1 MSKVDIYTPPLKID
15 DMEYN
20 EDGKVPFNIFLGGTI
35 DNGES
40 ADWQQ
45 ELISVVS
52 NIELVKPV
60 HIYNPRRED
69 WPSSDSHRE
78 IDIQINWELDH
89 LEKADLIVMN
99 ILADSKSPISLMEIG
114 LFARTN
120 KLIVFCPK
128 TFYRYDN
135 VRVVCKRYGIPL
147 FTTNN
152 IEYIARKVCEY
163 VGVNEEA
170 EKEKRKASERE
181 SLLKMKE
188 NCKLPDGT
196 TVKWYTELYEESKER
211 FEKEFGEP
219 LCLEEELNTET

>member
-1 MSKVDIYTPPLKID
+1 MSKVDIYTPPLKSD

-20 EDGKVPFNIFLGGTI
+20 EDGKVSFNIFLGGTI

-45 ELISVVS
+45 ELISAVS
-52 NIELVKPV
+52 GIELTRPV

-69 WPSSDSHRE
+69 WPSSDNHRE

-135 VRVVCKRYGIPL
+135 VRVVCQRFGIPL
-147 FTTNN
+147 YNTNN
-152 IEYIARKVCEY
+152 IPYMTQKVCDIIGIDEELMKKKEMEEERKLIQKHREELEEIRKHLEKKDMMPDVPYGIMLRY
-163 VGVNEEA
+163 VY
-170 EKEKRKASERE
+170 RE
-181 SLLKMKE
+181 
-188 NCKLPDGT
+188 
-196 TVKWYTELYEESKER
+196 
-211 FEKEFGEP
+211 EKEFEQKYGEKP
-219 LCLEEELNTET
+219 